1 MQLLPSSFCLISAQT
16 HPFDLCPHYFT
27 ILLLSG
33 ARYHIPDIIFHE
45 IFTKNAYIWWYNIS
59 DIRVRGQK
67 PRCACTGVVSW
78 LPDPPKYEHKS
89 EASALRYANIWQDCE
104 SAKHGTIRMISR
116 NSHYEHKS
124 EASALRYANIGQD
137 CESAK
142 HGTIRMISRNS
153 HYEHKSEASGGPHG
167 TKNTFCTISECL

>member
-1 MQLLPSSFCLISAQT
+1 MISRNS
-16 HPFDLCPHYFT
+16 H
-27 ILLLSG
+27 
-33 ARYHIPDIIFHE
+33 
-45 IFTKNAYIWWYNIS
+45 
-59 DIRVRGQK
+59 
-67 PRCACTGVVSW
+67 
-78 LPDPPKYEHKS
+78 YEHKS
-89 EASALRYANIWQDCE
+89 EASALRYANVWQDCE

-124 EASALRYANIGQD
+124 EASALRYANIWQD